1 MAERLGLWFAR
12 MALRL
17 TGNSALA
24 NASRVLPLI
33 PQRRLLICVR
43 PVDVSLFERVSA
55 GTWALWKSQGPICL
69 NVQNFDDYLGRRH
82 EVSLL
87 V

>member
-1 MAERLGLWFAR
+1 MTSSIIMSRRADIGLWLAR

-17 TGNSALA
+17 TGNRALA

-43 PVDVSLFERVSA
+43 PVDLSLFESISA
-55 GTWALWKSQGPICL
+55 GTWALWKSEGPDLPQCP
-69 NVQNFDDYLGRRH
+69 
-82 EVSLL
+82 ESK
-87 V
+87 